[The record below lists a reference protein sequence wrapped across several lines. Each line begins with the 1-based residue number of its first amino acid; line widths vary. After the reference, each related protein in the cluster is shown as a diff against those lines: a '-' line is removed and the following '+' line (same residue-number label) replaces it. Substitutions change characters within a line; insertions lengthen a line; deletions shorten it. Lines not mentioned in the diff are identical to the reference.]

1 MIWVYVDKGLD
12 RRLSFTIRDLYSI
25 LNHSGWSAI
34 MLTDDSFRVTKIVM
48 PDFFHKIYSGYK
60 ISTIN
65 YKIKTES

>member
-1 MIWVYVDKGLD
+1 
-12 RRLSFTIRDLYSI
+12 
-25 LNHSGWSAI
+25 